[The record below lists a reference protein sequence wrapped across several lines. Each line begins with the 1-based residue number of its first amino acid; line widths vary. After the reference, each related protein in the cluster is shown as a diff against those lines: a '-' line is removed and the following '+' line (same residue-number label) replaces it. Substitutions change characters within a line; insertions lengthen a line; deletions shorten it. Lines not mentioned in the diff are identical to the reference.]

1 MNTRRALLV
10 GLGVGLMAGSALL
23 QLMNYGQDLSEG
35 TTMPVELT
43 VDQLQKQAEGKGFAM
58 YKLSEP
64 MYTQAQLDA
73 AAAKAKE
80 DALAAAAA
88 KSGQATGDTPA
99 PSSVSS
105 PSSTPA
111 PSASASPAPAET
123 APAVKERL
131 GLYVAAGDSL
141 EKVATGLKALGVIR
155 DKAAFIKAAKPYSG
169 KMRVGLSVF
178 EGQATYDE
186 IVAELL
192 RDKNK

>member
-1 MNTRRALLV
+1 MNKRRALLV
-10 GLGVGLMAGSALL
+10 GFGVGLMAGSALL

-35 TTMPVELT
+35 TAMPVELT

-73 AAAKAKE
+73 AAAKAKA
-80 DALAAAAA
+80 DALAAADA
-88 KSGQATGDTPA
+88 KSGQAAGDTPA
-99 PSSVSS
+99 SSSA
-105 PSSTPA
+105 PA
-111 PSASASPAPAET
+111 PSASATPAPAET
-123 APAVKERL
+123 APVVKERL

-141 EKVATGLKALGVIR
+141 EKVATGLKALGVIK

-178 EGQATYDE
+178 EGQSTYDE